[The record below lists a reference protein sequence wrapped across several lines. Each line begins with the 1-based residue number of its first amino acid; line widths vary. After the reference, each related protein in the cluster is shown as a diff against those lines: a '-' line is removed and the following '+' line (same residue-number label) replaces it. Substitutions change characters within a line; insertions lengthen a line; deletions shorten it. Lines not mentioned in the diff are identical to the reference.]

1 METSNS
7 PPVIGSSGVASSG
20 AVAAATGL
28 TEAHV
33 EEIRGAIQSQ
43 QKFLGELLE
52 HAHRWELEGAE
63 LRIYFAAEMRAFA
76 EMVEGRDSLEKIRA
90 TAGKVLNRS
99 VRVCAKMESVAATTA
114 NAAQA
119 ASGTK
124 ELREKFERDPMVG
137 SMLQRFGGK
146 ISEVKRREVN
156 ALQQMLS
163 RLRQVQEDLQRQV
176 NTVAIEAS
184 AGGGM
189 VTVKMNGQKQ
199 IVEVRI
205 EPEVFASKDQ
215 EMLQDLIRAAVN
227 EASRRVD
234 DELANQM
241 KSLAGN
247 IPGMSGIKIPG
258 LF

>member
-1 METSNS
+1 M
-7 PPVIGSSGVASSG
+7 
-20 AVAAATGL
+20 
-28 TEAHV
+28 
-33 EEIRGAIQSQ
+33 
-43 QKFLGELLE
+43 
-52 HAHRWELEGAE
+52 
-63 LRIYFAAEMRAFA
+63 
-76 EMVEGRDSLEKIRA
+76 
-90 TAGKVLNRS
+90 
-99 VRVCAKMESVAATTA
+99 
-114 NAAQA
+114 
-119 ASGTK
+119 
-124 ELREKFERDPMVG
+124 
-137 SMLQRFGGK
+137 
-146 ISEVKRREVN
+146 EVN

-163 RLRQVQEDLQRQV
+163 RLKQVQEDLQRQV

-199 IVEVRI
+199 IVDVKI

-241 KSLAGN
+241 KSLTGS
-247 IPGMSGIKIPG
+247 IPGMSGMKIPG